1 MAKEKHGIKLRKQY
15 NREETPDE
23 LLSRIKRKFEFGSNP
38 VMGNIRGEHVF
49 FKILPEQRHYWSPE
63 MDITFEKKESGT
75 YVREVIGPNSNIYT
89 LTMSLLFFTIVL
101 LFFALMFL
109 FSQISLDMPTTTTWI
124 LIVIGVMIVFLLLLF
139 MYFGRIK
146 AKPQVLLLKEFVDG
160 IMDAND

>member
-1 MAKEKHGIKLRKQY
+1 MPEDKLSVKLRKQY

-23 LLSRIKRKFEFGSNP
+23 LLSKFRNKLESGSNP

-63 MDITFEKKESGT
+63 MDITFEKKDKSS
-75 YVREVIGPNSNIYT
+75 YVREIIGSNSNIYT
-89 LTMSLLFFTIVL
+89 LTTSLLFFTVIF
-101 LFFALMFL
+101 LFFAPVFL
-109 FSQISLDMPTTTTWI
+109 FSQISLVIPTTTTWI
-124 LIVIGVMIVFLLLLF
+124 LIGIGIIIVFLLLLF

-146 AKPQVLLLKEFVDG
+146 AKPQILILKEYVNG